1 MIDILLQKIL
11 DLLTGY
17 FTSIKNKLTYLY
29 ENIDNIAKD
38 FFIID
43 PDVLEDLGSVLSNYN
58 FGTPLA
64 YIYKTNTSF
73 DSSVLPKIILINSD
87 YYAFQRS
94 DFGIATTYFSN
105 LIVGGKYNK
114 LICDVEV
121 VDGSGS
127 YKHADIVLTSE
138 LTVDSVSRPTNI
150 IKDYILCSADKTS
163 EEINEQTGIVI
174 NSVTPTELTRQII
187 EIDISD
193 INEDFYFGFWNCD
206 ETIRFVSIKLEK

>member
-17 FTSIKNKLTYLY
+17 FTSIKNKLNYLY

-38 FFIID
+38 FFILD
-43 PDVLEDLGSVLSNYN
+43 PDVLEDLGPITSNYH
-58 FGTPLA
+58 FSTPLP
-64 YIYKTNTSF
+64 YLYSTNASF
-73 DSSVLPKIILINSD
+73 DHTVLPKIILINSE
-87 YYAFQRS
+87 YYVFQRS
-94 DFGIATTYFSN
+94 DYGIATTYYSN
-105 LIVGGKYNK
+105 LIEAGKYNK

-121 VDGSGS
+121 VPASGS

-138 LTVDSVSRPTNI
+138 LTIDSVSRPTNI
-150 IKDYILCSADKTS
+150 IKDFILCSADKTS
-163 EEINEQTGIVI
+163 EEINEQTGLVI

-193 INEDFYFGFWNCD
+193 INENFYFGFWNCD
-206 ETIRFVSIKLEK
+206 EIIRFVSIKLEK